1 MRVSLISLAA
11 GLLPL
16 ASAYISGIEQH
27 RGVYH
32 PDELTSMFPVTF
44 RTGSTKVPFSDLSV
58 SFGLTTPAEHTLNT
72 TFGNALVNIDL
83 VALRRSDTGPGQFT
97 ISVPI
102 NTGDL
107 YNGPGAYILTAAVV
121 RITGDPGV
129 SQFRADPFFVPFNAT
144 F

>member
-1 MRVSLISLAA
+1 MRFSLLPLAA

-16 ASAYISGIEQH
+16 ASAYITGLAPHI
-27 RGVYH
+27 GVYH

-44 RTGSTKVPFSDLSV
+44 RTGSTKVPFFDLSV
-58 SFGLTTPAEHTLNT
+58 SFGLTTPAEHTAST

-83 VALRRSDTGPGQFT
+83 AALKRADTGPGQFT

-107 YNGPGAYILTAAVV
+107 YNGPGAYVLTAAVV